1 MVRLVVTEASPGSAE
16 SIRAGL
22 SPADFEIIG
31 YARDGLEA
39 AQMAVRLKP
48 EVLLVHEDL
57 PGVSGYRV
65 AELVTAATSEVA
77 VVLLVTR
84 ESDATLRRAMASGV
98 RAVAPADAPGPTLA
112 EVLGSVS
119 EIRNVREDAEYPL
132 VTDPQRMPR
141 SIAVTGAR
149 GGVGKTTV
157 AVNLAVTFAKR
168 HPGQV
173 VLVDF
178 PGQFGDA
185 SLALDL
191 TPHDSIAD
199 LAAFDELDPELIETH
214 LTTHAASSLRLLASP
229 DLLREAEYSMGRLD
243 VPFMASL
250 IGLLRRAYRYV
261 FFDVPPLQWPMS
273 QYVFTRCQQILIVT
287 NLFDLATIR
296 DTKALLE
303 MTATGMGDESR
314 VKLVAN
320 RATWRGEFKLDDLQA
335 TTGRKVYFELPD
347 DFENAAGALNTGVP
361 VVLDQPNS
369 ALARAFNTL
378 ADHLLAEL

>member
-1 MVRLVVTEASPGSAE
+1 
-16 SIRAGL
+16 
-22 SPADFEIIG
+22 
-31 YARDGLEA
+31 
-39 AQMAVRLKP
+39 MAVRLKP

-57 PGVSGYRV
+57 PGIDGYRV

-77 VVLLVTR
+77 VVMLVAR
-84 ESDATLRRAMASGV
+84 ESEAILRRAMASGV
-98 RAVAPADAPGPTLA
+98 RAVASADASGQTLSDI
-112 EVLGSVS
+112 LSSVS
-119 EIRNVREDAEYPL
+119 EIRHVREEAEYPL

-185 SLALDL
+185 ALALDI
-191 TPHDSIAD
+191 TPHDTIAD

-214 LTTHAASSLRLLASP
+214 LATHQASSLRLLSSP
-229 DLLREAEYSMGRLD
+229 DVLREVEYSMGRLD
-243 VPFMASL
+243 VPFLASL

-261 FFDVPPLQWPMS
+261 FFDVPPLHWPMS
-273 QYVFTRCQQILIVT
+273 QYVFTRCQQILVVS
-287 NLFDLATIR
+287 NHFDLATIR

-303 MTATGMGDESR
+303 VTAASGMADENR
-314 VKLVAN
+314 VKLIAN
-320 RATWRGEFKLDDLQA
+320 RATWRGEYKLDDLQA
-335 TTGRKVYFELPD
+335 TAGRKVYFQLPD
-347 DFENAAGALNTGVP
+347 DFENAAGALNKGVP
-361 VVLDQPNS
+361 VVLDQPNC